1 MDIKYLK
8 SDNPSVLSRFIDDA
22 VKTDRQS
29 PIKEKMSEGIKYY
42 DYKHDILKFRL
53 FYYNEDGKLV
63 EETNR
68 SNIKIPHAFFTEQV
82 DQKVQYLLSNP
93 VEFETA
99 DTELK
104 TYLEEY
110 IDDDFQLML
119 QEMVEGASK
128 KAYEFAY
135 VYRATS
141 GKLLFKVADSR
152 KVIVIYDDMN
162 EVIAIIRYYDTDI
175 TKDNR
180 KVTVTKAELWDTEK
194 TWFFVSSS
202 DYNNRFILDESQE
215 INPRYHQV
223 VTDNDGK
230 LLGKGFGYIP
240 FLKLSNNKNEKTDL
254 EPIKALIDDYDLMAC
269 ALSNNLVD
277 FDHPIYAVK
286 GYGKDNLDELVTNLR
301 TKKTVGVSQEGGID
315 VKTVDIPVTARKTKL
330 ETDKEAI
337 YKFGMAFD
345 SSQVGD
351 GNITNIVIKSRY
363 SLLDLKCN
371 KTEIRL
377 RAFIKQL
384 LDIIIQDINDRYHKS
399 FKRQQVEVVITRSTL
414 INQTDNAETE
424 KVEAETKGQLIQNLL
439 DVAPYLDDES
449 LLKKICAVQDLDYD
463 EVVQRLGSQDYGSP
477 KKDVID
483 NEQVSV

>member
-1 MDIKYLK
+1 MK

-22 VKTDRQS
+22 VKNDRQS
-29 PIKEKMSEGIKYY
+29 PIKEKMSEGLKYY

-152 KVIVIYDDMN
+152 KVVVIYDDMN
-162 EVIAIIRYYDTDI
+162 EVNAIIRYYDTDI

-215 INPRYHQV
+215 INPRFHQV
-223 VTDNDGK
+223 VEDSDGN

-301 TKKTVGVSQEGGID
+301 TKRTVGVSQDGGID

-377 RAFIKQL
+377 RVFIKQL
-384 LDIIIQDINDRYHKS
+384 LDIIIQDINERYQKS
-399 FKRQQVEVVITRSTL
+399 FTRQQIEVVITRSTM
-414 INQTDNAETE
+414 INQSDNAEVE
-424 KVEAETKGQLIQNLL
+424 KLEAETKGQLIQNLL

-449 LLKKICAVQDLDYD
+449 LLKKICAVQELDYD
-463 EVVQRLGSQDYGSP
+463 EVVQRLGSQDFSP
-477 KKDVID
+477 SKKDVID
-483 NEQVSV
+483 SE

>member
-29 PIKEKMSEGIKYY
+29 PIKEKMSEGLKYY

-152 KVIVIYDDMN
+152 KVVVIYDDMN

-215 INPRYHQV
+215 INPRFHQV
-223 VTDNDGK
+223 VEDSDGN

-301 TKKTVGVSQEGGID
+301 TKKTVGVSQDGGID

-414 INQTDNAETE
+414 INQTDNADTE

-463 EVVQRLGSQDYGSP
+463 EVVQRLGSQDYGSS

-483 NEQVSV
+483 SE

>member
-53 FYYNEDGKLV
+53 FYYNDDGKFV

-135 VYRATS
+135 VYRAAS

-215 INPRYHQV
+215 INPRFHQV
-223 VTDNDGK
+223 VEDGDGK

-384 LDIIIQDINDRYHKS
+384 LDIIIQDINERYHKS

-449 LLKKICAVQDLDYD
+449 LLKKICTIQDLDYD
-463 EVVQRLGSQDYGSP
+463 EVVQSLGSQDYSAS
-477 KKDVID
+477 KRDVID
-483 NEQVSV
+483 NE

>member
-1 MDIKYLK
+1 MK
-8 SDNPSVLSRFIDDA
+8 SDNPSILSRFIDDA

-29 PIKEKMSEGIKYY
+29 PIKEKMSEGLRYY

-152 KVIVIYDDMN
+152 KVVVIYDDMN

-215 INPRYHQV
+215 INPRFHQV
-223 VTDNDGK
+223 VEDSDGN

-286 GYGKDNLDELVTNLR
+286 GYQSDNLDNLVTNLR
-301 TKKTVGVSQEGGID
+301 TKKTVGVSQDGGID

-399 FKRQQVEVVITRSTL
+399 FKRQQVVVVITRSTL
-414 INQTDNAETE
+414 INQTDSADTE

-449 LLKKICAVQDLDYD
+449 LLKKICAVQELDYD
-463 EVVQRLGSQDYGSP
+463 EVVQRLGSQDFSP
-477 KKDVID
+477 SKKDVID
-483 NEQVSV
+483 SE

>member
-1 MDIKYLK
+1 MK

-53 FYYNEDGKLV
+53 FYYNDDGKFV

-135 VYRATS
+135 VYRAAS

-194 TWFFVSSS
+194 TRFFVSSS

-215 INPRYHQV
+215 INPRFHQV
-223 VTDNDGK
+223 VEDSDGK

-286 GYGKDNLDELVTNLR
+286 GYQSDNLDNLVTNLR
-301 TKKTVGVSQEGGID
+301 TKKTVGVSQDGGID

-384 LDIIIQDINDRYHKS
+384 LDIIIQDINERYHKS

-449 LLKKICAVQDLDYD
+449 LLKKICAIQDLDYD
-463 EVVQRLGSQDYGSP
+463 EVVQRLGSQDYSSP

>member
-53 FYYNEDGKLV
+53 FYYNDDGKFV

-152 KVIVIYDDMN
+152 KVVVIYDDMN

-215 INPRYHQV
+215 INPRFHQV
-223 VTDNDGK
+223 VEDSDGN

-286 GYGKDNLDELVTNLR
+286 GYQSDNLDNLVTNLR
-301 TKKTVGVSQEGGID
+301 TKKTVGVSQDGGID

-399 FKRQQVEVVITRSTL
+399 FKRQQVVVVITRSTL
-414 INQTDNAETE
+414 INQSDSADTE

-439 DVAPYLDDES
+439 DVAAFLDDES

-463 EVVQRLGSQDYGSP
+463 EVVQRLGSQDFSP
-477 KKDVID
+477 SKKDVID
-483 NEQVSV
+483 SE

>member
-1 MDIKYLK
+1 MK

-29 PIKEKMSEGIKYY
+29 PIKEKMSEGLKYY

-162 EVIAIIRYYDTDI
+162 EVIAIIRYYDMDI

-215 INPRYHQV
+215 INPRFHQV
-223 VTDNDGK
+223 VEDSDGN
-230 LLGKGFGYIP
+230 LLGKGFGYVP

-286 GYGKDNLDELVTNLR
+286 GYQSDNLDNLVTNLR
-301 TKKTVGVSQEGGID
+301 TKKTVGVSQDGGID

-384 LDIIIQDINDRYHKS
+384 LDIIILDINERYHKS

-463 EVVQRLGSQDYGSP
+463 EVVQRLGSQDFSP
-477 KKDVID
+477 SKKDVID
-483 NEQVSV
+483 SE

>member
-29 PIKEKMSEGIKYY
+29 PIKEKMSEGLKYY

-162 EVIAIIRYYDTDI
+162 EVIAIIRYYDMDI

-215 INPRYHQV
+215 INPRFHQV
-223 VTDNDGK
+223 VEDSDGN
-230 LLGKGFGYIP
+230 LLGKGFGYVP

-286 GYGKDNLDELVTNLR
+286 GYQSDNLDNLVTNLR
-301 TKKTVGVSQEGGID
+301 TKKTVGVSQDGGID

-384 LDIIIQDINDRYHKS
+384 LDIIILDINERYHKS

-463 EVVQRLGSQDYGSP
+463 EVVQRLGSQDFSP
-477 KKDVID
+477 SKKDVID
-483 NEQVSV
+483 SE

>member
-29 PIKEKMSEGIKYY
+29 PIKEKMSEGLKYY

-152 KVIVIYDDMN
+152 KVVVIYDDMN

-215 INPRYHQV
+215 INPRFHQV
-223 VTDNDGK
+223 VEDSDGN

-351 GNITNIVIKSRY
+351 GNITNVVIKSRY

-384 LDIIIQDINDRYHKS
+384 LDIIIQDINERYQKS
-399 FKRQQVEVVITRSTL
+399 FTRQQIEVIITRSTM
-414 INQTDNAETE
+414 INQSDNANVE
-424 KVEAETKGQLIQNLL
+424 KAEAETKGQLIQNLL

-449 LLKKICAVQDLDYD
+449 LLKKICIVQDLDYD
-463 EVVQRLGSQDYGSP
+463 EVVQRLGSQDYSSP

>member
-8 SDNPSVLSRFIDDA
+8 SDNPSILSRFIDDA

-29 PIKEKMSEGIKYY
+29 PIKEKMSEGLKYY

-152 KVIVIYDDMN
+152 KVVVIYDDMN

-202 DYNNRFILDESQE
+202 DYNNRFILDNSQE

-301 TKKTVGVSQEGGID
+301 TKRTVGVSQDGGID

-384 LDIIIQDINDRYHKS
+384 LDIIIQDINERYQKS

-449 LLKKICAVQDLDYD
+449 LLKKICAVQELDYD
-463 EVVQRLGSQDYGSP
+463 EVVQRLGSQDFSP
-477 KKDVID
+477 SKKDVID
-483 NEQVSV
+483 SE

>member
-1 MDIKYLK
+1 MK

-53 FYYNEDGKLV
+53 FYYNDDGKFV

-152 KVIVIYDDMN
+152 KVVVIYDDMN

-215 INPRYHQV
+215 INPRFHQV
-223 VTDNDGK
+223 VEDSDGN

-384 LDIIIQDINDRYHKS
+384 LDIIILDINERYHKS

-449 LLKKICAVQDLDYD
+449 LLKKICVVQDLDYD
-463 EVVQRLGSQDYGSP
+463 EVVQRLGSQDYSSP

>member
-1 MDIKYLK
+1 MK

-29 PIKEKMSEGIKYY
+29 PIKEKMSEGLKYY

-53 FYYNEDGKLV
+53 FYYNEDGNLV

-152 KVIVIYDDMN
+152 KVVVIYDDMN

-215 INPRYHQV
+215 INPRFHQV
-223 VTDNDGK
+223 VEDSDGN

-301 TKKTVGVSQEGGID
+301 TKRTVGVSQDGGID

-384 LDIIIQDINDRYHKS
+384 LDIIILDINERYHKS

-449 LLKKICAVQDLDYD
+449 LLKKICTVQDLDYD
-463 EVVQRLGSQDYGSP
+463 EVVQRLGSQDFSP
-477 KKDVID
+477 SKKDVID
-483 NEQVSV
+483 SE

>member
-1 MDIKYLK
+1 M
-8 SDNPSVLSRFIDDA
+8 
-22 VKTDRQS
+22 
-29 PIKEKMSEGIKYY
+29 
-42 DYKHDILKFRL
+42 
-53 FYYNEDGKLV
+53 
-63 EETNR
+63 
-68 SNIKIPHAFFTEQV
+68 
-82 DQKVQYLLSNP
+82 
-93 VEFETA
+93 
-99 DTELK
+99 
-104 TYLEEY
+104 
-110 IDDDFQLML
+110 
-119 QEMVEGASK
+119 
-128 KAYEFAY
+128 
-135 VYRATS
+135 
-141 GKLLFKVADSR
+141 
-152 KVIVIYDDMN
+152 
-162 EVIAIIRYYDTDI
+162 
-175 TKDNR
+175 
-180 KVTVTKAELWDTEK
+180 
-194 TWFFVSSS
+194 
-202 DYNNRFILDESQE
+202 LDESQE
-215 INPRYHQV
+215 INPRFHQV
-223 VTDNDGK
+223 VEDSDGN

-301 TKKTVGVSQEGGID
+301 TKRTVGVSQDGGID

-384 LDIIIQDINDRYHKS
+384 LDIIIQDINDQYHNS
-399 FKRQQVEVVITRSTL
+399 FKRQQVVVVITRSTL
-414 INQTDNAETE
+414 INQTDSADTE

-449 LLKKICAVQDLDYD
+449 LLKKICAVQELDYD
-463 EVVQRLGSQDYGSP
+463 EVVQCLGSQDFSP
-477 KKDVID
+477 SKKDVID
-483 NEQVSV
+483 SE

>member
-53 FYYNEDGKLV
+53 FYYNDDGKFV

-152 KVIVIYDDMN
+152 KVVVIYDDMN

-180 KVTVTKAELWDTEK
+180 KVTVTKAELWNTEK

-215 INPRYHQV
+215 INPRFHQV
-223 VTDNDGK
+223 VEDSDGN

-286 GYGKDNLDELVTNLR
+286 GYQSDNLDNLVTNLR
-301 TKKTVGVSQEGGID
+301 TKKTVGVSQDGGID

-399 FKRQQVEVVITRSTL
+399 FKRQQVVVVITRSTL
-414 INQTDNAETE
+414 INQTDSADTE

-449 LLKKICAVQDLDYD
+449 LLKKICAVQELDYD
-463 EVVQRLGSQDYGSP
+463 EVVQRLGSQDFSP
-477 KKDVID
+477 SKKDVID
-483 NEQVSV
+483 SE

>member
-29 PIKEKMSEGIKYY
+29 PIKEKMSEGLKYY

-152 KVIVIYDDMN
+152 KVVVIYDDMN

-202 DYNNRFILDESQE
+202 DYNNRFILDNSQE

-351 GNITNIVIKSRY
+351 GNITNVVIKSRY

-384 LDIIIQDINDRYHKS
+384 LDIIIQDINERYQKS
-399 FKRQQVEVVITRSTL
+399 FTRQQIEVIITRSTM
-414 INQTDNAETE
+414 INQSDNANVE
-424 KVEAETKGQLIQNLL
+424 KAEAETKGQLIQNLL

-449 LLKKICAVQDLDYD
+449 LLKKICTVQDLDYD
-463 EVVQRLGSQDYGSP
+463 EVVQRLGSQDYSSP

>member
-29 PIKEKMSEGIKYY
+29 PIKEKMSEGIEYY

-53 FYYNEDGKLV
+53 FYYNDDGKFV

-152 KVIVIYDDMN
+152 KVVVIYDDMN

-215 INPRYHQV
+215 INPRFHQV
-223 VTDNDGK
+223 VEDSDGN
-230 LLGKGFGYIP
+230 LLGKGFGYVP

-286 GYGKDNLDELVTNLR
+286 GYQSDNLDNLVTNLR
-301 TKKTVGVSQEGGID
+301 TKKTVGVSQDGGVD

-399 FKRQQVEVVITRSTL
+399 FKRQQVVVVITRSTL
-414 INQTDNAETE
+414 INQTDSADTE

-449 LLKKICAVQDLDYD
+449 LLKKICAVQELDYD
-463 EVVQRLGSQDYGSP
+463 EVVQRLGSQDFSP
-477 KKDVID
+477 SKKDVID
-483 NEQVSV
+483 SE

>member
-1 MDIKYLK
+1 MK

-29 PIKEKMSEGIKYY
+29 PIKEKMSEGLKYY

-152 KVIVIYDDMN
+152 KVVVIYDDMN

-215 INPRYHQV
+215 INPRFHQV
-223 VTDNDGK
+223 VEDSDGN

-301 TKKTVGVSQEGGID
+301 TKRTVGVSQDGGID

-384 LDIIIQDINDRYHKS
+384 LDIIIQDINERYQKS
-399 FKRQQVEVVITRSTL
+399 FTRQQIEVIITRSTM
-414 INQTDNAETE
+414 INQSDNANEE
-424 KVEAETKGQLIQNLL
+424 KAEAETKGQLIQNLL

-449 LLKKICAVQDLDYD
+449 LLKKICAVQELDYD
-463 EVVQRLGSQDYGSP
+463 EVVQRLGSQDFSP
-477 KKDVID
+477 SKKDVID
-483 NEQVSV
+483 SE

>member
-29 PIKEKMSEGIKYY
+29 PIKEKMSEGLKYY

-53 FYYNEDGKLV
+53 FYYNDDGKFV

-152 KVIVIYDDMN
+152 KVVIIYDDMN

-215 INPRYHQV
+215 INPRFHQV
-223 VTDNDGK
+223 VEDSDGN

-301 TKKTVGVSQEGGID
+301 TKRTVGVSQDGGID

-384 LDIIIQDINDRYHKS
+384 LDIIILDINERYHKS

-439 DVAPYLDDES
+439 DAAPYLDDES

-463 EVVQRLGSQDYGSP
+463 EVVQRLGSQDYGSS

-483 NEQVSV
+483 SE

>member
-1 MDIKYLK
+1 MK
-8 SDNPSVLSRFIDDA
+8 SDNPSILSRFIDDA

-29 PIKEKMSEGIKYY
+29 PIKEKMSEGLKYY

-152 KVIVIYDDMN
+152 KVVVIYDDMN

-215 INPRYHQV
+215 INPRFHQV
-223 VTDNDGK
+223 VEDSDGN

-301 TKKTVGVSQEGGID
+301 TKRTVGVSQDGGID

-384 LDIIIQDINDRYHKS
+384 LDIIIQDINERYQKS
-399 FKRQQVEVVITRSTL
+399 FTRQQIEVVITRSTM
-414 INQTDNAETE
+414 INQSDNAEVE
-424 KVEAETKGQLIQNLL
+424 KLEAETKGQLIQNLL

-449 LLKKICAVQDLDYD
+449 LLKKICAVQELDYD
-463 EVVQRLGSQDYGSP
+463 EVVQRLGSQDFSP
-477 KKDVID
+477 SKKDVID
-483 NEQVSV
+483 SE

>member
-141 GKLLFKVADSR
+141 GELLFKVADSR

-215 INPRYHQV
+215 INPRFHQV
-223 VTDNDGK
+223 VEDSDGN

-399 FKRQQVEVVITRSTL
+399 FKRQQVVVVITRSTL
-414 INQTDNAETE
+414 INQTDSADTE

-449 LLKKICAVQDLDYD
+449 LLKKICAVQELDYD
-463 EVVQRLGSQDYGSP
+463 EVVQRLGSQDFSP
-477 KKDVID
+477 SKKDVID
-483 NEQVSV
+483 NE

>member
-53 FYYNEDGKLV
+53 FYYNDDGKFV

-215 INPRYHQV
+215 INPRFHQV
-223 VTDNDGK
+223 VEDSDGN
-230 LLGKGFGYIP
+230 LLGKGFGYVP

-286 GYGKDNLDELVTNLR
+286 GYQSDNLDNLVTNLR
-301 TKKTVGVSQEGGID
+301 TKKTVGVSQDGGID

-384 LDIIIQDINDRYHKS
+384 LDIIILDINERYHKS

-463 EVVQRLGSQDYGSP
+463 EVVQRLGSQDFSP
-477 KKDVID
+477 SKKDVID
-483 NEQVSV
+483 SE

>member
-29 PIKEKMSEGIKYY
+29 PIKEKMSEGLKYY

-152 KVIVIYDDMN
+152 KVVVIYDDMN

-202 DYNNRFILDESQE
+202 DYNNRFISDESQE
-215 INPRYHQV
+215 INPRFHQV
-223 VTDNDGK
+223 VEDSDGN

-384 LDIIIQDINDRYHKS
+384 LDIIILDINERYHKS

-439 DVAPYLDDES
+439 DAAPYLDDES

-463 EVVQRLGSQDYGSP
+463 EVVQRLGSQDYGSS

-483 NEQVSV
+483 SE

>member
-1 MDIKYLK
+1 MK

-29 PIKEKMSEGIKYY
+29 PIKEKMSEGLKYY

-152 KVIVIYDDMN
+152 KVVVIYDDMN

-215 INPRYHQV
+215 INPRFHQV
-223 VTDNDGK
+223 VEDSDGN

-286 GYGKDNLDELVTNLR
+286 GYQSDNLDNLVTNLR
-301 TKKTVGVSQEGGID
+301 TKKTVGVSQDGGID

-384 LDIIIQDINDRYHKS
+384 LDIIIQDINERYHKS
-399 FKRQQVEVVITRSTL
+399 FTRQQIEVIITRSTM
-414 INQTDNAETE
+414 INQSDNANVE
-424 KVEAETKGQLIQNLL
+424 KAEAETKGQLIQNLL

-449 LLKKICAVQDLDYD
+449 LLKKICAVQELDYD
-463 EVVQRLGSQDYGSP
+463 EVVQRLGSQDFSP
-477 KKDVID
+477 SKKDVID
-483 NEQVSV
+483 SE

>member
-8 SDNPSVLSRFIDDA
+8 SDNPSILSRFIDDA

-29 PIKEKMSEGIKYY
+29 PIKEKMSEGLKYY

-152 KVIVIYDDMN
+152 KVVVIYDDMN

-215 INPRYHQV
+215 INPRFHQV
-223 VTDNDGK
+223 VEDSDGN

-301 TKKTVGVSQEGGID
+301 TKRTVGVSQDGGID

-384 LDIIIQDINDRYHKS
+384 LDIIIQDINERYQKS
-399 FKRQQVEVVITRSTL
+399 FTRQQIEVVITRSTM
-414 INQTDNAETE
+414 INQSDNAEVE
-424 KVEAETKGQLIQNLL
+424 KLEAETKGQLIQNLL

-449 LLKKICAVQDLDYD
+449 LLKKICAVQELDYD
-463 EVVQRLGSQDYGSP
+463 EVVQRLGSQDFSP
-477 KKDVID
+477 SKKDVID
-483 NEQVSV
+483 SE

>member
-1 MDIKYLK
+1 MK
-8 SDNPSVLSRFIDDA
+8 SDNPNVLSRFIDDA

-29 PIKEKMSEGIKYY
+29 PIKEKMSEGLKYY

-152 KVIVIYDDMN
+152 KVVVIYDDMN

-202 DYNNRFILDESQE
+202 DYNNRFILDNSQE

-384 LDIIIQDINDRYHKS
+384 LDIIILDINERYHKS

-449 LLKKICAVQDLDYD
+449 LLKKICAVQELDYD
-463 EVVQRLGSQDYGSP
+463 EVVQRLGSQDFSP
-477 KKDVID
+477 SKKDVID
-483 NEQVSV
+483 SE

>member
-152 KVIVIYDDMN
+152 KVVVIYDDMN

-215 INPRYHQV
+215 INPRFHQV
-223 VTDNDGK
+223 VEDSDGN

-301 TKKTVGVSQEGGID
+301 TKRTVGVSQDGGID

-384 LDIIIQDINDRYHKS
+384 LDIIILDINERYHKS

-449 LLKKICAVQDLDYD
+449 LLKKICAVQELDYD
-463 EVVQRLGSQDYGSP
+463 EVVQRLGSQDFSP
-477 KKDVID
+477 SKKDVID
-483 NEQVSV
+483 SE

>member
-29 PIKEKMSEGIKYY
+29 PIKEKMSEGLRYY

-53 FYYNEDGKLV
+53 FYYNDDGKFV

-135 VYRATS
+135 VYRAAS

-215 INPRYHQV
+215 INPRFHQV
-223 VTDNDGK
+223 VEDSDGK

-286 GYGKDNLDELVTNLR
+286 GYQSDNLDNLVTNLR
-301 TKKTVGVSQEGGID
+301 TKKTVGVSQDGGID

-384 LDIIIQDINDRYHKS
+384 LDIIILDINERYHKS

-449 LLKKICAVQDLDYD
+449 LLKKICAIQDLDYD
-463 EVVQRLGSQDYGSP
+463 EVVQRLGSQDYSSP

>member
-1 MDIKYLK
+1 LDIKYLK
-8 SDNPSVLSRFIDDA
+8 SDNPSILSRFIDDA

-29 PIKEKMSEGIKYY
+29 PIKEKMSEGLKYY

-152 KVIVIYDDMN
+152 KVVVIYDDMN

-215 INPRYHQV
+215 INPRFHQV
-223 VTDNDGK
+223 VEDSDGN

-301 TKKTVGVSQEGGID
+301 TKRTVGVSQDGGID

-384 LDIIIQDINDRYHKS
+384 LDIIIQDINERYQKS
-399 FKRQQVEVVITRSTL
+399 FTRQQIEVVITRSTM
-414 INQTDNAETE
+414 INQSDNAEVE
-424 KVEAETKGQLIQNLL
+424 KLEAETKGQLIQNLL

-449 LLKKICAVQDLDYD
+449 LLKKICAVQELDYD
-463 EVVQRLGSQDYGSP
+463 EVVQRLGSQDFSP
-477 KKDVID
+477 SKKDVID
-483 NEQVSV
+483 SE

>member
-29 PIKEKMSEGIKYY
+29 PIKEKMSEGLKYY

-152 KVIVIYDDMN
+152 KVVVIYDDMN

-215 INPRYHQV
+215 INPRFHQV
-223 VTDNDGK
+223 VEDSDGN

-301 TKKTVGVSQEGGID
+301 TKRTVGVSQDGGID

-384 LDIIIQDINDRYHKS
+384 LDIIILDINERYHES

-449 LLKKICAVQDLDYD
+449 LLKKICVVQDLDYD
-463 EVVQRLGSQDYGSP
+463 EVVQRLGSQDYSSP

>member
-1 MDIKYLK
+1 MK

-53 FYYNEDGKLV
+53 FYYNDDGKFV

-152 KVIVIYDDMN
+152 KVVVIYDDMN

-215 INPRYHQV
+215 INPRFHQV
-223 VTDNDGK
+223 VEDSDGN

-399 FKRQQVEVVITRSTL
+399 FKRQQVVVVITRSTL
-414 INQTDNAETE
+414 INQTDSADTE

-463 EVVQRLGSQDYGSP
+463 EVVQRLGSQDYSSP

>member
-1 MDIKYLK
+1 MK

-29 PIKEKMSEGIKYY
+29 PIKEKMSEGLKYY

-135 VYRATS
+135 VYRAAS

-215 INPRYHQV
+215 INPRFHQV
-223 VTDNDGK
+223 VEDSDGK

-449 LLKKICAVQDLDYD
+449 LLKKICTIQDLDYD
-463 EVVQRLGSQDYGSP
+463 EVVQSLGSQDYGAS
-477 KKDVID
+477 KRDVID
-483 NEQVSV
+483 NE

>member
-1 MDIKYLK
+1 MK
-8 SDNPSVLSRFIDDA
+8 SDNPSILSRFIDDA

-29 PIKEKMSEGIKYY
+29 PIKEKMSEGLKYY

-215 INPRYHQV
+215 INPRFHQV
-223 VTDNDGK
+223 VEDSDGN

-384 LDIIIQDINDRYHKS
+384 LDIIILDINERYHKS

-449 LLKKICAVQDLDYD
+449 LLKKICVVQDLDYD
-463 EVVQRLGSQDYGSP
+463 EVVQRLGSQDYSSS

>member
-53 FYYNEDGKLV
+53 FYYNDDGKFV

-215 INPRYHQV
+215 INPRFHQV
-223 VTDNDGK
+223 VEDSDGN

-301 TKKTVGVSQEGGID
+301 TKRTVGVSQDGGID

-384 LDIIIQDINDRYHKS
+384 LDIIIQDINERYQKS
-399 FKRQQVEVVITRSTL
+399 FTRQQIEVVITRSTM
-414 INQTDNAETE
+414 INQSDNAEVE
-424 KVEAETKGQLIQNLL
+424 KLEAETKGQLIQNLL
-439 DVAPYLDDES
+439 DVAPYLDDGS
-449 LLKKICAVQDLDYD
+449 LLKKICAVQELDYD
-463 EVVQRLGSQDYGSP
+463 EVLQRLGSQDFSP
-477 KKDVID
+477 SKKDVID
-483 NEQVSV
+483 SE

>member
-8 SDNPSVLSRFIDDA
+8 SDNPSILSRFIDDA

-29 PIKEKMSEGIKYY
+29 PIKEKMSDGLKYY

-215 INPRYHQV
+215 INPRFHQV
-223 VTDNDGK
+223 VEDSDGN

-286 GYGKDNLDELVTNLR
+286 GYQSDNLDNLVTNLR
-301 TKKTVGVSQEGGID
+301 TKKTVGVSQDGGID

-399 FKRQQVEVVITRSTL
+399 FKRQQVVVVITRSTL
-414 INQTDNAETE
+414 INQTDSADTE

-449 LLKKICAVQDLDYD
+449 LLKKICAVQELDYD
-463 EVVQRLGSQDYGSP
+463 EVVQRLGSQDFSP
-477 KKDVID
+477 SKKDVID
-483 NEQVSV
+483 SE

>member
-29 PIKEKMSEGIKYY
+29 PIKEKMSEGLKYY

-152 KVIVIYDDMN
+152 KVVVIYDDMN

-215 INPRYHQV
+215 INPRFHQV
-223 VTDNDGK
+223 VEDSDGN

-301 TKKTVGVSQEGGID
+301 TKRTVGVSQDGGID

-384 LDIIIQDINDRYHKS
+384 LDIIILDINERYHKS

-449 LLKKICAVQDLDYD
+449 LLKKICAVQELDYD
-463 EVVQRLGSQDYGSP
+463 EVVQRLGSQDFSP
-477 KKDVID
+477 SKKDVID
-483 NEQVSV
+483 SE

>member
-1 MDIKYLK
+1 MK
-8 SDNPSVLSRFIDDA
+8 SDNPSILSRFIDDA

-29 PIKEKMSEGIKYY
+29 PIKEKMSDGLKYY

-152 KVIVIYDDMN
+152 KVVVIYDDMN

-215 INPRYHQV
+215 INPRFHQV
-223 VTDNDGK
+223 VEDSDGN

-286 GYGKDNLDELVTNLR
+286 GYQSDNLDNLVTNLR
-301 TKKTVGVSQEGGID
+301 TKKTVGVSQDGGID

-399 FKRQQVEVVITRSTL
+399 FKRQQVVVVITRSTL

-463 EVVQRLGSQDYGSP
+463 EVVQRLGSQDYSSP

-483 NEQVSV
+483 SE

>member
-22 VKTDRQS
+22 VKNDRQS
-29 PIKEKMSEGIKYY
+29 PIKEKMSEGLKYY

-135 VYRATS
+135 VYRAAS

-215 INPRYHQV
+215 INPRFHQV
-223 VTDNDGK
+223 VEDSDGN

-301 TKKTVGVSQEGGID
+301 TKRTVGVSQDGGID

-384 LDIIIQDINDRYHKS
+384 LDIIILDINERYHKS

-449 LLKKICAVQDLDYD
+449 LLKKICAVQELDYD
-463 EVVQRLGSQDYGSP
+463 EVVQRLGSQDFSP
-477 KKDVID
+477 SKKDVID
-483 NEQVSV
+483 SE

>member
-29 PIKEKMSEGIKYY
+29 PIKEKMSEGLKYY

-152 KVIVIYDDMN
+152 KVVVIYDDMN

-215 INPRYHQV
+215 INPRFHQV
-223 VTDNDGK
+223 VEDSDGK

-286 GYGKDNLDELVTNLR
+286 GYQSDNLDNLVTNLR

-384 LDIIIQDINDRYHKS
+384 LDIIIQDINERYHKS

-439 DVAPYLDDES
+439 DVASYLDDES
-449 LLKKICAVQDLDYD
+449 LLKKICAIQDLDYD
-463 EVVQRLGSQDYGSP
+463 EVVQRLGSQDYSSP

>member
-1 MDIKYLK
+1 MK
-8 SDNPSVLSRFIDDA
+8 SDNPSILSRFIDDA

-29 PIKEKMSEGIKYY
+29 PIKEKMSEGLKYY

-128 KAYEFAY
+128 KAYEFVY

-152 KVIVIYDDMN
+152 KVVVIYDDMN

-215 INPRYHQV
+215 INPRFHQV
-223 VTDNDGK
+223 VEDSDGN

-301 TKKTVGVSQEGGID
+301 TKRTVGVSQDGGID

-414 INQTDNAETE
+414 INQTDNADTE

-449 LLKKICAVQDLDYD
+449 LLKKICVVQDLDYD

-483 NEQVSV
+483 SE